1 MIICNNSLSKG
12 CEALDQNS
20 NNTNT
25 IEKVLLVGCRLTSID
40 EERFIYSMEELA
52 ALTKT
57 AGGKVYSTIFQNRHS
72 FDRSTYIGKGKIA
85 EIIPLVEELEID
97 VVIFNDELTSGQ
109 VKSLTA
115 QIPTRIIDR
124 TQLILDIFSK
134 RAKSKEGKLQVEL
147 AQLNYLLPRLAGQG
161 HVLSRLGGGI
171 GTRGPGET
179 QLETD
184 RRHIR
189 RRMDEIKESLK
200 AIVKHRALYRERRK
214 ENRTMQ
220 IALVGYTN
228 AGKSTLHNCLTLA
241 DSLAEDQLFATLD
254 PLTRRLKLPS
264 GFQVLLTDTVGFI
277 QDLPTTLVA
286 AFRSTLE
293 EVCEADF
300 LLNIVDASN
309 EDYFNH
315 EETVTSLLE
324 QLNVKDVPI
333 FTVYNKI
340 DQISFQF
347 VPSEGKKSI
356 LISALQENDL
366 KKLLLKLEEEIKV
379 LLQYFEA
386 KIHASDG
393 KLLAKCQSN
402 AIIEEQTWLEDEE
415 SYFLK
420 GYIPADSN
428 LLKQLK
434 QLK

>member
-1 MIICNNSLSKG
+1 M
-12 CEALDQNS
+12 DQNS
-20 NNTNT
+20 KKT
-25 IEKVLLVGCRLTSID
+25 EERVLLVGCRLTNTD

-57 AGGKVYSTIFQNRHS
+57 AQGKVYSTIFQNRHS
-72 FDRSTYIGKGKIA
+72 FDRATYIGKGKIA

-97 VVIFNDELTSGQ
+97 VVIFNDELSSSQ
-109 VKSLTA
+109 VRNLTA
-115 QIPTRIIDR
+115 QIPARVIDR

-147 AQLNYLLPRLAGQG
+147 AQLSYLLPRLAGQG
-161 HVLSRLGGGI
+161 ISLSRLGGGI

-189 RRMDEIKESLK
+189 RRTDEIKEQLK
-200 AIVKHRALYRERRK
+200 VIVKHRDLYRQRRK

-220 IALVGYTN
+220 VALVGYTN
-228 AGKSTLHNCLTLA
+228 AGKSTLHNRLTMA

-300 LLNIVDASN
+300 LLNVVDASN

-315 EETVTSLLE
+315 EVTVTSLLE

-333 FTVYNKI
+333 LTVYNKK
-340 DQISFQF
+340 DQISPLF
-347 VPSEGKKSI
+347 VPTEGKNSL
-356 LISALQENDL
+356 LISALQEDDL
-366 KKLLLKLEEEIKV
+366 NKLLLTLEEEIKAM
-379 LLQYFEA
+379 LQYFEA
-386 KIHASDG
+386 KIHASNG
-393 KLLAKCQSN
+393 KLLAKCQSG
-402 AIIEEQTWLEDEE
+402 AIIVEQIWIDKEE
-415 SYFLK
+415 SYLLK
-420 GYIPADSN
+420 GFFSPDST
-428 LLKQLK
+428 LFKQLQEYK
-434 QLK
+434 A